1 MSVLKFFYRFILSVF
16 LRLKNARVS
25 PLALFNHKTIFEGH
39 NVIHKGSVVSNSR
52 IGRNT
57 FVGKGSFLPNCLI
70 GRFCSIAE
78 DVRVISLTHPSS
90 VYVSTSPSFYSTAC
104 QNGQTFVNEN
114 RFEETLTIDKKN
126 AIIGNDVWIGTKAV
140 IKGGVKI
147 GDGAIV
153 AMGAVVT
160 KDVPPYSIVGGV
172 PAKIIKYRFTEE
184 QIEKL
189 KTIKWWDKPET
200 WLKDNVDCFSNID
213 AFLKRFQ

>member
-1 MSVLKFFYRFILSVF
+1 MSGAS
-16 LRLKNARVS
+16 
-25 PLALFNHKTIFEGH
+25 
-39 NVIHKGSVVSNSR
+39 

-57 FVGKGSFLPNCLI
+57 FIGENSFLPNCLI

-114 RFEETLTIDKKN
+114 KFEEILTVDKQN
-126 AIIGNDVWIGTKAV
+126 AIIGNDVWIGTKV
-140 IKGGVKI
+140 LIKGGVKI
-147 GDGAIV
+147 GDGAII
-153 AMGAVVT
+153 AMGSIVT

-172 PAKIIKYRFTEE
+172 PAKVLKYRFTEE

-213 AFLKRFQ
+213 AFLERFQQEESLNTKELDE